1 MNWGEC
7 NLGWNH
13 MALHDFK
20 IEQACSASQI
30 WNHKYDFR
38 LKLHNMRF
46 NYHFTTSILKSP
58 KYRTWSVRIFYWCS
72 SELVWN
78 YIHPFL
84 EGKNRSFGNKS
95 CKICHMILFV
105 FHFPAI
111 WLVTLNKPR
120 NLMGCFVFSVACS
133 LAWKKMRFKAKM
145 VQFMNKLHHLEPI
158 R

>member
-1 MNWGEC
+1 
-7 NLGWNH
+7 
-13 MALHDFK
+13 
-20 IEQACSASQI
+20 
-30 WNHKYDFR
+30 
-38 LKLHNMRF
+38 MRF

-111 WLVTLNKPR
+111 WLVILNKPR

-133 LAWKKMRFKAKM
+133 LAWKKKRFKAKNGAIHEQIAPSRANQITGTTSDFKM
-145 VQFMNKLHHLEPI
+145 DVVKT
-158 R
+158 